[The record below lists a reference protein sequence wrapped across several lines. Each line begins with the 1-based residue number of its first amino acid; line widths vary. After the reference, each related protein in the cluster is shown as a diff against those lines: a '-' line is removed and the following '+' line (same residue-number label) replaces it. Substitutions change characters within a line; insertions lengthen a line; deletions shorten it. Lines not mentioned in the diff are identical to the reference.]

1 MSADFLFAACP
12 APMAQITYTM
22 PNKTSHTYLNLAPK
36 TVWYEPFHAW
46 LKKVST
52 VNTILQSVEPYLLEK
67 AHSWQGFVLE
77 RVSRSAR
84 VDPLADDEDFIN
96 YLAKLDKTR
105 TIDDNE
111 ACTNPY
117 AQRVISEITTFF
129 LNAATRVFVTYRPQ
143 GTIYNWEYVTGGV
156 SWGDR
161 PTDHFDEV
169 AALSCIDFFTHFPI
183 AKITDG
189 AVTGWVDR
197 EGNTVTA
204 P

>member
-12 APMAQITYTM
+12 VPMAQITYTM

-36 TVWYEPFHAW
+36 TIWYEPFHAW

-52 VNTILQSVEPYLLEK
+52 VNTILRDVEPYVLDN
-67 AHSWQGFVLE
+67 ASSWQSFVIS
-77 RVSRSAR
+77 RVRRSAR
-84 VDPLADDEDFIN
+84 VDPLTKDEDFAE
-96 YLAKLDKTR
+96 YLTRLDETLHI
-105 TIDDNE
+105 TDNE
-111 ACTNPY
+111 ARTNPY
-117 AQRVISEITTFF
+117 AQRVISEIAKFF
-129 LNAATRVFVTYRPQ
+129 LNAATRVFVTYRSQ

-197 EGNTVTA
+197 EGNTVPA